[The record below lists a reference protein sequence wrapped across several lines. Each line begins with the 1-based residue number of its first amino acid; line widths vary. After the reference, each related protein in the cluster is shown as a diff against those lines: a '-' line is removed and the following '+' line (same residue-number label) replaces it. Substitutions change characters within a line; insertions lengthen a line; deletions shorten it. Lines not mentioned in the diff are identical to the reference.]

1 MKRTICVILSAIM
14 LLMQMNVVFAE
25 DKSME
30 KALISVKGKVDIPE
44 YLDEF
49 ETGSSELGSGR
60 RQYSFGWTSK
70 EKENSIYI
78 ESDGEGR
85 ILSFSE
91 YNPEWN
97 NADGSL
103 RIDTSFKVEEAEEFA
118 KKWLLKA
125 APELY
130 AQADEPKSDGLD
142 GTLNTRSK
150 RYSFSF
156 ERVKNDVKVKDNVA
170 RVTVIKTEN
179 GFCVSDAYISWDYD
193 ASFSSADSDI
203 GIEEA
208 EKLFTQEL
216 PLELIYRKTYED
228 KYLLEYVSNGTVY
241 INAEEGKEEEEDKDE
256 AQAYPTLKESA
267 TMDAANTAGGGSGA
281 RLTQVEIDELDKA
294 AALKSTD
301 ELFTSLVNMSE
312 LGVSEALRPLVRNNT
327 YKTQD
332 GYMTR
337 LSAYEDKKVND
348 TVKSTSVNATF
359 DAGTG
364 ELLSFY
370 RYSSDD
376 GEYKADEK
384 NAKKAYAF
392 LEKYFSDKTA
402 ECEVKYEN
410 NSAVC
415 QRIVNNIP
423 YENNRISATVN
434 NKTGY
439 VENFNITWDEDITKL
454 PSADNIITAEAAYK
468 ARYERYPLRKLYV
481 KSGGEYKVMYTLD
494 MYTVR
499 INAHSGETVNYLG
512 EKDEEKNQGI
522 YSDISGHWVEN
533 IAKELARYNIYIEG
547 EELKPDTEITQAEFL
562 MLVLNGV
569 CGEFWKPEPVDLYR
583 NLQMRNII
591 SKDECESDSLIA
603 REDAVRYLLRAMGV
617 GEVAEIEG
625 IYVCDFKDADMISK
639 ERIGYCAIAKGYN
652 IIGGSD
658 GMLYPQAKTTRAEA
672 LAMIYNYLTR

>member
-14 LLMQMNVVFAE
+14 LLMQMNVVLAE

-49 ETGSSELGSGR
+49 ETGSSEHGSGR

-91 YNPEWN
+91 YNPDWN
-97 NADGSL
+97 NTDGSL
-103 RIDTSFKVEEAEEFA
+103 RIDTSFKAEEAETFA
-118 KKWLLKA
+118 KEWLLKA

-130 AQADEPKSDGLD
+130 KEGDKPVSEGLG
-142 GTLNTRSK
+142 GTLNPRST

-156 ERVKNDVKVKDNVA
+156 KRVKNDVKVKDNAA

-203 GIEEA
+203 GVEEA
-208 EKLFTQEL
+208 EKLFTKEL
-216 PLELIYRKTYED
+216 PMELIYRKTYED

-241 INAEEGKEEEEDKDE
+241 INAEEGKEEEEDKKE

-267 TMDAANTAGGGSGA
+267 TMDAANIAGGGSSA
-281 RLTQVEIDELDKA
+281 RLTQVEIDELGKA

-301 ELFTSLVNMSE
+301 ELFTSLVNMPE
-312 LGVSEALRPLVRNNT
+312 LGVSGALRALVRNNT
-327 YKTQD
+327 YKTED

-337 LSAYEDKKVND
+337 LSAYEDKKIND

-359 DAGTG
+359 DAETG

-402 ECEVKYEN
+402 ECEVKYDN

-423 YENNRISATVN
+423 YENNRISADVN
-434 NKTGY
+434 NNTGY
-439 VENFNITWDEDITKL
+439 VESFNMAWDEDISKL
-454 PSADNIITAEAAYK
+454 PSAENIISTEEAYE
-468 ARYERYPLRKLYV
+468 ARYKNYPLEKLYV
-481 KSGGEYKVMYTLD
+481 KSGGEYKAMYTIAI
-494 MYTVR
+494 YTVR
-499 INAHSGETVNYLG
+499 INALNGDAVNYLG
-512 EKDEEKNQGI
+512 EKDKEKKQGE
-522 YSDISGHWVEN
+522 YTDISGHWVEN
-533 IAKELARYNIYIEG
+533 IAKELARYNIYIECD
-547 EELKPDTEITQAEFL
+547 ELKPDEEITQSEFL

-569 CGEFWKPEPVDLYR
+569 CGDNWKPEPLELYR
-583 NLQMRNII
+583 NLEARRII
-591 SKDECESDSLIA
+591 SKEEMALDEPIA
-603 REDAVRYLLRAMGV
+603 REDAIRYLLRAMGI

-625 IYVCDFKDADMISK
+625 IFVCDFKDADMISK
-639 ERIGYCAIAKGYN
+639 GRIGYCAIAKGYN

-658 GMLYPQAKTTRAEA
+658 GMLYPKEKTTRAEA